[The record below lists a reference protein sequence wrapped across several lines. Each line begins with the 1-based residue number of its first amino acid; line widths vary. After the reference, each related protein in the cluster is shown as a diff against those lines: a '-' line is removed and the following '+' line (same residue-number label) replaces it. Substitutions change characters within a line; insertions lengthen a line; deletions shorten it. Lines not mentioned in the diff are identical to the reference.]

1 MPNQHRNLRKLNPSL
16 YYIPLLGWRFDIR
29 CKHIVKAGNF
39 KGPPT
44 PASAFR
50 TLLNQLPNCF
60 SSTMKVDV
68 LLAVSACDHLH
79 CSVLVLPTVNVLNDP
94 MVNLHLK
101 GGWCTGRVCNHP
113 SNRLLFTNT
122 ATLTIYVSDYHRK
135 AGGTRENLMGR
146 SCRPSQGER
155 KARALL

>member
-1 MPNQHRNLRKLNPSL
+1 MPNQHRNLRKLDPSL

-50 TLLNQLPNCF
+50 TLLNQLLNCS

-68 LLAVSACDHLH
+68 LLAVLASDHLH
-79 CSVLVLPTVNVLNDP
+79 CSVLVLPSVNVLNDP
-94 MVNLHLK
+94 VVHLYLE
-101 GGWCTGRVCNHP
+101 GGRCTGRVRNHP

-122 ATLTIYVSDYHRK
+122 ATLTIFVS
-135 AGGTRENLMGR
+135 
-146 SCRPSQGER
+146 
-155 KARALL
+155 

>member
-1 MPNQHRNLRKLNPSL
+1 MPNQHRNLRKLDPSL

-50 TLLNQLPNCF
+50 TLLNQLLNCS

-68 LLAVSACDHLH
+68 LLAVLASDHLH
-79 CSVLVLPTVNVLNDP
+79 CSVLVLPSVNVLNDP
-94 MVNLHLK
+94 VVHLHLK
-101 GGWCTGRVCNHP
+101 GGRCTDRVRNHP

-122 ATLTIYVSDYHRK
+122 ATLTIFVSDYHRK
-135 AGGTRENLMGR
+135 AGGTWEGLVGR
-146 SCRPSQGER
+146 SCRLTQGER

>member
-1 MPNQHRNLRKLNPSL
+1 MPNQHRNLRKLDPSL
-16 YYIPLLGWRFDIR
+16 YYIPLLSWRFDIR

-50 TLLNQLPNCF
+50 TLLNQLLNCS

-68 LLAVSACDHLH
+68 LLAVLASDHLH
-79 CSVLVLPTVNVLNDP
+79 CSVLVLPSVNVLNDP
-94 MVNLHLK
+94 VVHLHLK
-101 GGWCTGRVCNHP
+101 GGRCTDRVRNHP

-122 ATLTIYVSDYHRK
+122 ATLTIFVS
-135 AGGTRENLMGR
+135 
-146 SCRPSQGER
+146 
-155 KARALL
+155 